1 MVFLAVYPGPHA
13 ESGMC
18 FSAGGFISNR
28 VSSKYSLLFMLFKP
42 EFACI
47 LPCHGAAY
55 FNVDIKIFN
64 RRNNLT
70 LQLRIIFFTFAHICS
85 LHPLN
90 RQRLFMLCLVFFWG
104 ILSLIHFKKQ
114 ATTGWLEAVVG
125 TSWGRGDG
133 ALAAGAKASQSFRGR
148 QIELSTQTYAVNA
161 RVNI

>member
-1 MVFLAVYPGPHA
+1 MLEVLLVI
-13 ESGMC
+13 ESLPSTVC
-18 FSAGGFISNR
+18 FSCCLNLNLHAF
-28 VSSKYSLLFMLFKP
+28 SLVTG
-42 EFACI
+42 
-47 LPCHGAAY
+47 LPTLTLTLR
-55 FNVDIKIFN
+55 FLTEEINF
-64 RRNNLT
+64 NLT